1 MITVHKRLINDM
13 TIYAYNDSGA
23 QWVVNS
29 LDSEHREMRFDR
41 RKFTLKHAMQFY
53 AELQT
58 NPATDGYHNRSRA
71 T

>member
-1 MITVHKRLINDM
+1 M

-53 AELQT
+53 AEFQA
-58 NPATDGYHNRSRA
+58 NPATDGYHNRSR
-71 T
+71 TT